1 MTWLLDLLGALRL
14 VRVHI
19 KSAAGAEGTSERWF
33 RDLAAALEGVC
44 GSQWCRPP
52 RWSVVAGCSSLVGD
66 VSIMAVAGEPS
77 RGAGV
82 INFAWW

>member
-33 RDLAAALEGVC
+33 LDLAAALEGVC
-44 GSQWCRPP
+44 GGRLLVVGRRRVDYGSCR
-52 RWSVVAGCSSLVGD
+52 
-66 VSIMAVAGEPS
+66 
-77 RGAGV
+77 
-82 INFAWW
+82 